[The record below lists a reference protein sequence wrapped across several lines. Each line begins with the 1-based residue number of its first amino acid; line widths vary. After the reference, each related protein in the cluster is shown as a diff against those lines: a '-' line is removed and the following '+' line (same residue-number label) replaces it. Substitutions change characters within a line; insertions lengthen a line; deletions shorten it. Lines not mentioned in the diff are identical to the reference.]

1 MRKNAQPE
9 NAGAERTEQ
18 MKARKS
24 RLPEL
29 NEPAERH
36 IAVRL
41 LRERT

>member
-9 NAGAERTEQ
+9 NADAERTEQ

-29 NEPAERH
+29 IEPAE
-36 IAVRL
+36 L